1 MKFRRNLF
9 PSRPIFYLNS
19 VNGQPSGSKSDF
31 SGLSR
36 VGVVPGR
43 NCILRSPVP
52 ELSIN
57 SIPDGWKKCPLGIEM
72 GGLLLLQNG
81 ISWKSSFPMKFTW
94 IQKTSILYWN
104 SLDFFHPGSGV
115 VIGSLPGSCRMSR
128 NSIFIWNY
136 WSKWTSEGTGWR
148 RGRA

>member
-1 MKFRRNLF
+1 MRTFCHLVQYFTRDLRTGSRR
-9 PSRPIFYLNS
+9 
-19 VNGQPSGSKSDF
+19 GQKVTFLGP
-31 SGLSR
+31 SR
-36 VGVVPGR
+36 VGTNPGR

-52 ELSIN
+52 GFFIKY
-57 SIPDGWKKCPLGIEM
+57 IYDGWKKCSLGIEM

-94 IQKTSILYWN
+94 VQKTSIWYWN
-104 SLDFFHPGSGV
+104 SLHFFHPGSGV